1 MDYKELMADFRP
13 LDTSEVPVFGSPRET
28 ERAVFG
34 YNRMLEQFKNG
45 NDDIARIALEKIAH
59 DYPMFVE
66 AKHMYALS
74 LASERRYG
82 KAEKLLR
89 ELLLLDLNDAETS
102 IVETQLAA
110 VHKAGRAVASE
121 RRKNR
126 IENDQLLPVRARMAT
141 ASILQPAS
149 GTQIAGMASEKEI
162 DEIMKRIER
171 GETVEATEIEDLRPA
186 VRKKTGPVLFL
197 LALILVVL
205 AAVFMLFIRPAQ
217 LERTNEQR
225 KLFYLEQQLK
235 NNSELSE
242 DIRTLRE
249 AYEQF
254 VRELK

>member
-1 MDYKELMADFRP
+1 MDYKELMADFAP
-13 LDTSEVPVFGSPRET
+13 LETSEVPVFGSPRET

-34 YNRMLEQFKNG
+34 YNRMLEQFNNG

-89 ELLLLDLNDAETS
+89 ELLLLDLSDAEIAT
-102 IVETQLAA
+102 VEAQLTE

-121 RRKNR
+121 RRKSR
-126 IENDQLLPVRARMAT
+126 IESDRLLPVRARMAS

-149 GTQIAGMASEKEI
+149 GSQIAGMASEKEI
-162 DEIMKRIER
+162 DAIMKRIER
-171 GETVEATEIEDLRPA
+171 GETVEETEIEDLRPA

-197 LALILVVL
+197 LALLVVVF

-217 LERTNEQR
+217 LERRNEQSR
-225 KLFYLEQQLK
+225 LFYLEQQLK
-235 NNSELSE
+235 NNSEVSD
-242 DIRTLRE
+242 DIRTLRD

-254 VRELK
+254 MRELK